1 MANAARDLMS
11 NTNLRT
17 KVENNLGKPVL
28 ALLELP
34 MSAAEQNIVK
44 ALNLKEGDIL
54 TQITLG
60 GVHAHTWC
68 CCASIPP
75 DCDADIDG

>member
-1 MANAARDLMS
+1 MANSAKVITDAAFHA
-11 NTNLRT
+11 
-17 KVENNLGKPVL
+17 KVEKNLGRPVL

-34 MSAAEQNIVK
+34 MSPAEQQIVK

-54 TQITLG
+54 NQITLG
-60 GVHAHTWC
+60 GVHTHTWC
-68 CCASIPP
+68 CCVSLPP